1 FLPLAF
7 LVFLAPV
14 DAAAQIRPMAI
25 GNVRVTPDGGTPLYV
40 IPSSSGGTTF
50 QVFNNFD
57 TTQEYDLTC
66 SRTGRVASC
75 IVDME
80 TIVLGPYESGSVP
93 VYFTASASTGTGT
106 LTLRAD
112 GIAWNTGYYN
122 VTVTAPGPPTVALA
136 NHSEDNWDRGD
147 CLVL

>member
-1 FLPLAF
+1 EPPVRLARLPFVLSFLPLVF

-40 IPSSSGGTTF
+40 IPSSSGSTSF
-50 QVFNNFD
+50 QVRNNFD

-66 SRTGRVASC
+66 SRTGQVASC
-75 IVDME
+75 IVDRE
-80 TIVLGPYESGSVP
+80 TIVRGPDETGTVP
-93 VYFTASASTGTGT
+93 VYFAASASTGTGT

-122 VTVTAPGPPTVALA
+122 VTATSPTPPGVA
-136 NHSEDNWDRGD
+136 
-147 CLVL
+147 